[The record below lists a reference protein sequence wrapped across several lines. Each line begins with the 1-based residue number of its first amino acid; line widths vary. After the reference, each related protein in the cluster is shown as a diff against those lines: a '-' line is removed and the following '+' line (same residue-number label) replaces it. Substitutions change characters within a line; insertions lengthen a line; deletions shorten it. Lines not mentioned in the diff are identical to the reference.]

1 MKDKDPI
8 PVAPA
13 YVSGIPL
20 EKGDAVVSV
29 AVYKDDLAVVTKAGK
44 VFLINIKDFGK

>member
-1 MKDKDPI
+1 MKEPK
-8 PVAPA
+8 PVEPL

-20 EKGDAVVSV
+20 DNGDSVVSV
-29 AVYKDDLAVVTKAGK
+29 AVYKDDLVVATRNGK